1 MISYNTKLLTD
12 CQEDMDALKS
22 LLENHRIVFNIAS
35 KEQFTEK
42 KNSIVILHSKV
53 YHPTRK
59 QFPEI
64 NSQVVIKAEQE
75 CLASYR
81 SAKSNKHKLK
91 TPIEKKNLSMR
102 LDKRLYSFPI
112 EKSIKITT
120 SNGKKIFKFQL
131 YPKLVEL
138 LTKYKYS
145 DPLIYENN
153 GAIFISLPFENKPK
167 EQIKQ
172 KLALGVDLGIR
183 RVAACSDGRI
193 IIDKKFNKEKRKLRH
208 LKDCLKSKNTKSARK
223 KLRYSLKQKEK
234 NKNKNQTH
242 LIANEIL
249 KTNCDT
255 IVLENLKGIKAKK
268 HKFQNKHSIAQ
279 VPLFELRRILT
290 YKAENTG
297 KTVTLVSPAYT
308 SQIDSFS
315 GIKEG
320 VRRGCRFYAK
330 SGIVYDADLNA
341 SRNIGNRSKLPVS
354 YGNILDGQALVNV
367 PNECKPLRKLGVF
380 QAPMPL
386 G

>member
-35 KEQFTEK
+35 KEQFIEK

-59 QFPEI
+59 QFPDI
-64 NSQVVIKAEQE
+64 NSQVIIKAEQE

-81 SAKSNKHKLK
+81 SAKSNKHKKKL
-91 TPIEKKNLSMR
+91 IEKKNLSMR
-102 LDKRLYSFPI
+102 LDKRLYSFPT

-153 GAIFISLPFENKPK
+153 GEIFISLPFENKI
-167 EQIKQ
+167 ENIKS

-193 IIDKKFNKEKRKLRH
+193 IIDKKFNGEKRKLRH
-208 LKDCLKSKNTKSARK
+208 LKDSLKSKKTKNARQ
-223 KLRYSLKQKEK
+223 KLCTSLRRKEK

-290 YKAENTG
+290 YKAENIG
-297 KTVTLVSPAYT
+297 KNVILVSPAYT

-341 SRNIGNRSKLPVS
+341 ARNIGNRSKLPVS
-354 YGNILDGQALVNV
+354 YGNILDGQASVNT
-367 PNECKPLRKLGVF
+367 PNECKSLRKLGVF
-380 QAPMPL
+380 QAPMAL
-386 G
+386 A